1 MKEMPDFLT
10 GGHDP
15 RDPNP
20 WMALYLDR
28 SIPIAEEVKRAW
40 LEDSSSRSRQFLM
53 PVVRPLARALI
64 VLVQLVRIVLPKRFA
79 SSGVL
84 HRFLAWSLEHFVSP
98 AANWL
103 ILRHFNLGAEI
114 LAFIGANVPGAKIP
128 PLNDMRLSRIEQ
140 IRDHAFLKHDLNV
153 FNFVIYLNQQLREQG
168 RELGPV
174 ERADFSAITDGPL
187 SLQPMPDR
195 WCNAIDLNTAI
206 ELYTPVYQLFLT
218 DNDFWRACNS
228 LQLDETIAIY
238 VGKLLND
245 PTPVLLVNNR
255 HPLIPMS
262 TLRAGYRLV
271 LHGLGTEML
280 HAYLVRRK
288 REQAAVDAA
297 QAGGSVPAT
306 TG

>member
-1 MKEMPDFLT
+1 VKEMPAFLS
-10 GGHDP
+10 GEHDP

-20 WMALYLDR
+20 WLALYLDQ
-28 SIPIAEEVKRAW
+28 SIPIAEDVKRAW

-53 PVVRPLARALI
+53 PVMRPFARTLI
-64 VLVQLVRIVLPKRFA
+64 VLVQLLRIVLPRTFA
-79 SSGVL
+79 SSSLL
-84 HRFLAWSLEHFVSP
+84 HRILARSLDHFVSP
-98 AANWL
+98 TANWL

-114 LAFIGANVPGAKIP
+114 LAFIGANVPEVEIP
-128 PLNDMRLSRIEQ
+128 PLNDMRLTRIEQ

-153 FNFVIYLNQQLREQG
+153 FNFVIYLNQQLRAQG

-174 ERADFSAITDGPL
+174 ERADFSMITDGPFP
-187 SLQPMPDR
+187 LQEMPRR
-195 WCNAIDLNTAI
+195 WSNRIDLDTAI

-238 VGKLLND
+238 VSKLLGD
-245 PTPVLLVNNR
+245 PTPLLLVNNR
-255 HPLIPMS
+255 HPLIPLS

-280 HAYLVRRK
+280 HAYLVRKK
-288 REQAAVDAA
+288 REQAAAA
-297 QAGGSVPAT
+297 G
-306 TG
+306 

>member
-1 MKEMPDFLT
+1 MKDLPEFLAQA
-10 GGHDP
+10 HDP

-20 WMALYLDR
+20 WLALYLDR
-28 SIPIAEEVKRAW
+28 SIPIAEDVKRAW
-40 LEDSSSRSRQFLM
+40 LDDSSSASRQFLM
-53 PVVRPLARALI
+53 PVVRPLARTLI
-64 VLVQLVRIVLPKRFA
+64 VLVQLVRILLPRRFA

-84 HRFLAWSLEHFVSP
+84 HRILATSLDRFVSP

-114 LAFIGANVPGAKIP
+114 LAFIGANVPGVKIP
-128 PLNDMRLSRIEQ
+128 PLNDMRLTHIEQ

-168 RELGPV
+168 RELGAV
-174 ERADFSAITDGPL
+174 ERPDFSAISDGPL
-187 SLQPMPDR
+187 PLQVMPNR
-195 WCNAIDLNTAI
+195 WTNRVDLNTAI
-206 ELYTPVYQLFLT
+206 ELYTPIYQLLLT
-218 DNDFWRACNS
+218 DHDFWRACNS

-238 VGKLLND
+238 VSKLLGD

-271 LHGLGTEML
+271 LHGLATEML
-280 HAYLVRRK
+280 HAYLVRKK
-288 REQAAVDAA
+288 REQAA
-297 QAGGSVPAT
+297 GG
-306 TG
+306 

>member
-1 MKEMPDFLT
+1 MPAFLS
-10 GGHDP
+10 GEHDP

-20 WMALYLDR
+20 WLALYLDQ
-28 SIPIAEEVKRAW
+28 SIPIAEDVKRAW

-53 PVVRPLARALI
+53 PVMRPFARTLI
-64 VLVQLVRIVLPKRFA
+64 VLVQLLRIVLPRTFA
-79 SSGVL
+79 SSSLL
-84 HRFLAWSLEHFVSP
+84 HRILARSLDHFVSP
-98 AANWL
+98 TANWL

-114 LAFIGANVPGAKIP
+114 LAFIGANVPDVEIP
-128 PLNDMRLSRIEQ
+128 PLNDMRLTHIEQ

-153 FNFVIYLNQQLREQG
+153 FNFVIYLNQQLRAQG

-174 ERADFSAITDGPL
+174 ERADFSMITDGPFP
-187 SLQPMPDR
+187 LQEMPRR
-195 WCNAIDLNTAI
+195 WSNRIDLDTAI

-238 VGKLLND
+238 VSKLLGD

-255 HPLIPMS
+255 HPLIPLS

-280 HAYLVRRK
+280 YAYLVRKK
-288 REQAAVDAA
+288 REQAAAA
-297 QAGGSVPAT
+297 A
-306 TG
+306 

>member
-1 MKEMPDFLT
+1 MKELPEFLT
-10 GGHDP
+10 GEHDP

-20 WMALYLDR
+20 WLALYLDQ
-28 SIPIAEEVKRAW
+28 SIPIAEDVKRAW
-40 LEDSSSRSRQFLM
+40 LRDSSSRSRQFVL
-53 PVVRPLARALI
+53 PVARPLARTLI
-64 VLVQLVRIVLPKRFA
+64 VLVQLARIVLPRHFA
-79 SSGVL
+79 SSGAL
-84 HRFLAWSLEHFVSP
+84 HRLLAWSLQHFVSP
-98 AANWL
+98 TANWL

-114 LAFIGANVPGAKIP
+114 LAFIGANVPGVKIP
-128 PLNDMRLSRIEQ
+128 PLNDMRLTRIEQ

-174 ERADFSAITDGPL
+174 GRADFSAITDGPFP
-187 SLQPMPDR
+187 LQEMPHGR
-195 WCNAIDLNTAI
+195 SNRIDLATAI

-238 VGKLLND
+238 VSKLFGD
-245 PTPVLLVNNR
+245 PTPLLLVNNR
-255 HPLIPMS
+255 HPLIPMT
-262 TLRAGYRLV
+262 TLRAGHRLV

-288 REQAAVDAA
+288 REQAAADAA
-297 QAGGSVPAT
+297 GAT
-306 TG
+306 AETAAPFP

>member
-1 MKEMPDFLT
+1 MKELPEFLA

-20 WMALYLDR
+20 WMALYLDQ
-28 SIPIAEEVKRAW
+28 SIPIAEDVKRAW

-53 PVVRPLARALI
+53 PVVRPLARLLI
-64 VLVQLVRIVLPKRFA
+64 VLVQLVRIVLPRSFA
-79 SSGVL
+79 SSALL
-84 HRFLAWSLEHFVSP
+84 HRFLARSLEHFVSP

-114 LAFIGANVPGAKIP
+114 LAFIGANVPGVKIP
-128 PLNDMRLSRIEQ
+128 PLNDMRLTHIAQ

-168 RELGPV
+168 REIEKIARP
-174 ERADFSAITDGPL
+174 DFSMITDGPL
-187 SLQPMPDR
+187 PLQQMPRR
-195 WCNAIDLNTAI
+195 WTNRVDLNTAI

-238 VGKLLND
+238 VSKLFAD
-245 PTPVLLVNNR
+245 PVPVLLVNNR
-255 HPLIPMS
+255 HPLIPMT
-262 TLRAGYRLV
+262 TLRAGFRLV

-288 REQAAVDAA
+288 REQAAADAVA
-297 QAGGSVPAT
+297 PA
-306 TG
+306 

>member
-1 MKEMPDFLT
+1 VKEMPAFLS
-10 GGHDP
+10 GEHDP

-20 WMALYLDR
+20 WLALYLDQ
-28 SIPIAEEVKRAW
+28 SIPIAEDVKRAW

-53 PVVRPLARALI
+53 PVMRPFARTLI
-64 VLVQLVRIVLPKRFA
+64 VLVQLLRIVLPRTFA
-79 SSGVL
+79 SSSLL
-84 HRFLAWSLEHFVSP
+84 HRILARSLDHFVSP
-98 AANWL
+98 TANWL

-114 LAFIGANVPGAKIP
+114 LAFIGANVPEVEIP
-128 PLNDMRLSRIEQ
+128 PLNDMRLTRIEQ

-153 FNFVIYLNQQLREQG
+153 FNFVIYLNQQLRAQG

-174 ERADFSAITDGPL
+174 ERADFSMITDGPFP
-187 SLQPMPDR
+187 LQEMPRR
-195 WCNAIDLNTAI
+195 WSNRIDLDTAI

-238 VGKLLND
+238 VSKLLGD

-255 HPLIPMS
+255 HPLIPLS

-280 HAYLVRRK
+280 HAYLVRKK
-288 REQAAVDAA
+288 REQAAAA
-297 QAGGSVPAT
+297 G
-306 TG
+306 